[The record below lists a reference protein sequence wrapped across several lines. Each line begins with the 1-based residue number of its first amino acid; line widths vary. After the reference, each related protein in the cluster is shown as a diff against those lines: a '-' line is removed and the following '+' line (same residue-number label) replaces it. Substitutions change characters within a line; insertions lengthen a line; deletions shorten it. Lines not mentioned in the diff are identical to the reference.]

1 MNPSAA
7 QLYDDLKRV
16 YDPREFSAL
25 GVQIARWEAER
36 DNPLRGKRILDGTPI
51 FRNTMLKYCAL
62 LAAGADLTVSAG
74 EDIPCDPE
82 ILPLLPKFG
91 IRVADAAALT
101 ETYDA
106 ISDCGGRHRQ
116 VRSRSGFVELTRSGV
131 SRYRRCPQPVI
142 NADASVFKDFE
153 TAYGTGDGFVRA
165 MNALGHDDFSGKRIL
180 VFGGGKV
187 GLGIAGRC
195 RRAGARPT
203 VVDLKRPDVMD
214 ESIDFIAAEDLSAV
228 RRAIAEA
235 WCVVSAT
242 GVTGAL
248 EPHAE
253 ALAAS
258 PALIANM
265 GLDDEFSPRL
275 PADRVLNRKTP
286 LNFIL
291 PEPTRLMFIA
301 PVMALVNTSL
311 RLLLT
316 EPLPP
321 GLQDPPPRAS
331 MDALLDLAATG
342 IDWNRELQGDAS

>member
-1 MNPSAA
+1 MNPSASR
-7 QLYDDLKRV
+7 LYDYLKGF
-16 YDPREFSAL
+16 YAPRDFSAL
-25 GVQIARWEAER
+25 GVQIARWEAEK

-74 EDIPCDPE
+74 EGVPCDPA
-82 ILPLLPKFG
+82 IPPLLPRFG
-91 IRVADAAALT
+91 IRFADASALT

-106 ISDCGGRHRQ
+106 VSDCGGRHRQ
-116 VRSRSGFVELTRSGV
+116 VRSQNGFVELTRSGV
-131 SRYRRCPQPVI
+131 SLYRRCPQPVI

-165 MNALGHDDFSGKRIL
+165 MKALGHEDLAGRRIL

-187 GLGIAGRC
+187 GLGIAVRC
-195 RRAGARPT
+195 RRAGACPA

-214 ESIDFIAAEDLSAV
+214 EKIDFIAAEDAAAV

-242 GVTGAL
+242 SVAGAL
-248 EPHAE
+248 APHAE
-253 ALAAS
+253 ALATS

-265 GLDDEFSPRL
+265 GLDDEFSARL

-301 PVMALVNTSL
+301 PVMALTNASL

-316 EPLPP
+316 EVLPP
-321 GLQDPPPRAS
+321 GLQDPPPRVS
-331 MDALLDLAATG
+331 MDTLLDLAAAG
-342 IDWNRELQGDAS
+342 INWNRELQGDAS